1 MARRKRRLSQLLE
14 EELDEQ
20 TGALGPYGMSNA
32 DLGWNE
38 EGEDADEDADYEY

>member
-1 MARRKRRLSQLLE
+1 MARRKKRASRLLE
-14 EELDEQ
+14 EELERD
-20 TGALGPYGMSNA
+20 GVFGPDGVSYA